1 MATNPIKDSKQVSGD
16 FARQAE
22 SEQPGLLRETIDW
35 LKYNKKWWLLP
46 IMLMLL
52 LVGALIVVGG
62 TAVAP
67 LIYTLF

>member
-1 MATNPIKDSKQVSGD
+1 MATDPAQNPKQAASD

-22 SEQPGLLRETIDW
+22 TEQPGLLREIIDW

-46 IMLMLL
+46 IVLMLL
-52 LVGALIVVGG
+52 LVGALIMVGG